1 MGTVLFISNKLGF
14 IYTLYVCNYNKCK
27 LFKLFPSVLIEA
39 SGNFSTNYNLI
50 MFILFQPY
58 LLWIFQNSISISI
71 LIYN

>member
-39 SGNFSTNYNLI
+39 SGNFSTNI
-50 MFILFQPY
+50 I
-58 LLWIFQNSISISI
+58 I
-71 LIYN
+71 